1 MTSSRRNV
9 VALRHVAFED
19 LGLLAP
25 LLRSRGWDITL
36 LDVPSVDLT
45 DAGTVAGIEQAD
57 LLVVL
62 GGPIGVDDAEAY
74 PFLTPE
80 LRLIERRL
88 TQDRPL
94 LGICL
99 GSQLMAAALGSRV
112 YPGGA
117 KEIGWGHLQLTDAGK
132 ASCLAP
138 LADPDAMV
146 LHWHGDTF
154 DLPDGATRLASSPLY
169 ENQAFAYGRNAL
181 ALQFHIEADPA
192 RLEEWY
198 VGHTAELGAAGIS
211 VKALRA
217 ATAQVASRVG
227 VQAERIFDR
236 WLRDIG

>member
-1 MTSSRRNV
+1 MTSPRRNV

-36 LDVPSVDLT
+36 LDVPSADLT
-45 DAGTVAGIEQAD
+45 DAGIVAGIEQAD

-62 GGPIGVDDAEAY
+62 GGPIGVGDAEAY

-99 GSQLMAAALGSRV
+99 GSQLMASALGSRV
-112 YPGGA
+112 YPGGT
-117 KEIGWGHLQLTDAGK
+117 KEIGWGHLQLTDAGM

>member
-1 MTSSRRNV
+1 MTSPRRNV

-36 LDVPSVDLT
+36 LDVPSADLT
-45 DAGTVAGIEQAD
+45 DAGIVASIEQAD
-57 LLVVL
+57 LLVML
-62 GGPIGVDDAEAY
+62 GGPIGVGDAEAY

-99 GSQLMAAALGSRV
+99 GSQLMASALGSRV
-112 YPGGA
+112 YPGGT
-117 KEIGWGHLQLTDAGK
+117 KEIGWGHLQLTDAGM

-198 VGHTAELGAAGIS
+198 VGHTSELGAAGIS

-217 ATAQVASRVG
+217 ATAQVANRVG
-227 VQAERIFDR
+227 AQAERIFDC

>member
-1 MTSSRRNV
+1 
-9 VALRHVAFED
+9 
-19 LGLLAP
+19 
-25 LLRSRGWDITL
+25 
-36 LDVPSVDLT
+36 
-45 DAGTVAGIEQAD
+45 
-57 LLVVL
+57 
-62 GGPIGVDDAEAY
+62 
-74 PFLTPE
+74 
-80 LRLIERRL
+80 
-88 TQDRPL
+88 
-94 LGICL
+94 
-99 GSQLMAAALGSRV
+99 
-112 YPGGA
+112 
-117 KEIGWGHLQLTDAGK
+117 
-132 ASCLAP
+132 
-138 LADPDAMV
+138 MV

>member
-1 MTSSRRNV
+1 MTSPRRNV

-36 LDVPSVDLT
+36 LDVPSADLT
-45 DAGTVAGIEQAD
+45 DAGIVAGIEQAD

-62 GGPIGVDDAEAY
+62 GGPIGVGDAEAY

-99 GSQLMAAALGSRV
+99 GSQLMASALGSRV
-112 YPGGA
+112 YPGGT
-117 KEIGWGHLQLTDAGK
+117 KEIGWGQLQLTDAGM

-198 VGHTAELGAAGIS
+198 VGHTSELGAAGIS

-217 ATAQVASRVG
+217 ATAQVANRVG
-227 VQAERIFDR
+227 AQAPRIFDC

>member
-1 MTSSRRNV
+1 MPSPRRHV

-25 LLRSRGWDITL
+25 LLHRDGWEVTFVDA
-36 LDVPSVDLT
+36 PSADLT
-45 DAGTVAGIEQAD
+45 DANLRATIERAD

-62 GGPIGVDDAEAY
+62 GGPIGVGDAEAY
-74 PFLTPE
+74 PFLIPE
-80 LRLIERRL
+80 LGLIERRL
-88 TQDRPL
+88 VQDRPL

-112 YPGGA
+112 YPGA
-117 KEIGWGHLQLTDAGK
+117 TKEIGWGQLRLTDAGM
-132 ASCLAP
+132 ASCLSP
-138 LADPDAMV
+138 LAKPDATV

-154 DLPDGATRLASSPLY
+154 DLPQGATRLASSPLY

-181 ALQFHIEADPA
+181 ALQFHVEADPA

-211 VKALRA
+211 VKALRT
-217 ATAQVASRVG
+217 ATAAVVGRVG
-227 VQAERIFDR
+227 AQAEGIFER
-236 WLRDIG
+236 WLGEIG

>member
-1 MTSSRRNV
+1 MTSPRRNV

-36 LDVPSVDLT
+36 LDVPSADLT
-45 DAGTVAGIEQAD
+45 DAKVVASIEQAD

-62 GGPIGVDDAEAY
+62 GGPIGVGDAEAY

-99 GSQLMAAALGSRV
+99 GSQLMASALGSRV
-112 YPGGA
+112 YPGGT
-117 KEIGWGHLQLTDAGK
+117 KEIGWGQLQLTDAGT

-217 ATAQVASRVG
+217 ATAQVANRVG
-227 VQAERIFDR
+227 AQAERIFDR

>member
-1 MTSSRRNV
+1 MTSPRRNV

-36 LDVPSVDLT
+36 LDVPSADLT
-45 DAGTVAGIEQAD
+45 DAGIVASIEQAD

-62 GGPIGVDDAEAY
+62 GGPIGVGDAEAY

-99 GSQLMAAALGSRV
+99 GSQLMASALGSRV
-112 YPGGA
+112 YPGGT
-117 KEIGWGHLQLTDAGK
+117 KEIGWGHLQLTDAGM

-198 VGHTAELGAAGIS
+198 VGHTSELGAAGIS

>member
-36 LDVPSVDLT
+36 LDVPSADLT
-45 DAGTVAGIEQAD
+45 DAGIVAGIEQAD

-62 GGPIGVDDAEAY
+62 GGPIGVGDAEAY

-99 GSQLMAAALGSRV
+99 GSQLMASALGSRV
-112 YPGGA
+112 YPGGT
-117 KEIGWGHLQLTDAGK
+117 KEIGWGQLQLTDAGM

-169 ENQAFAYGRNAL
+169 ENQAFAHGRNAL

>member
-1 MTSSRRNV
+1 MTSPRRNV

-36 LDVPSVDLT
+36 LDVPSADLT
-45 DAGTVAGIEQAD
+45 DAKVVASIEQAD

-62 GGPIGVDDAEAY
+62 GGPIGVGDAEAY

-227 VQAERIFDR
+227 AQAERIFDR

>member
-1 MTSSRRNV
+1 MTSPRRNV

-36 LDVPSVDLT
+36 LDVPSADLT
-45 DAGTVAGIEQAD
+45 DAKVVASIEQAD

-62 GGPIGVDDAEAY
+62 GGPIGVGDAEAY

-88 TQDRPL
+88 TQDQPL

-99 GSQLMAAALGSRV
+99 GSQLMASALGSRV
-112 YPGGA
+112 YPGGT
-117 KEIGWGHLQLTDAGK
+117 KEIGWGHLQLTDAGM

>member
-36 LDVPSVDLT
+36 LDVPSADLT
-45 DAGTVAGIEQAD
+45 DAKVVASIEQAD

-62 GGPIGVDDAEAY
+62 GGPIGVGDAEAY

-99 GSQLMAAALGSRV
+99 GSQLMASALGSRV
-112 YPGGA
+112 YPGGT
-117 KEIGWGHLQLTDAGK
+117 KEIGWGQLQLTDAGM

-169 ENQAFAYGRNAL
+169 ENQAFAHGRNTL

-198 VGHTAELGAAGIS
+198 VGHTSELGAAGIS

>member
-36 LDVPSVDLT
+36 LDVPSADLT
-45 DAGTVAGIEQAD
+45 DAGIVASIEQAD

-62 GGPIGVDDAEAY
+62 GGPIGVGDAEAY

-99 GSQLMAAALGSRV
+99 GSQLMARALGSRV
-112 YPGGA
+112 YPGGT
-117 KEIGWGHLQLTDAGK
+117 KEIGWGQLQLTDAGT

-169 ENQAFAYGRNAL
+169 ENQAFAHGRNTL

-198 VGHTAELGAAGIS
+198 VGHTSELGAAGIS

>member
-1 MTSSRRNV
+1 MTSPRRNV

-36 LDVPSVDLT
+36 LDVPSADLT
-45 DAGTVAGIEQAD
+45 DAKVVASIEQAD

-62 GGPIGVDDAEAY
+62 GGPIGVGDAEAY

-99 GSQLMAAALGSRV
+99 GSQLMASALGSRV
-112 YPGGA
+112 YPGGT
-117 KEIGWGHLQLTDAGK
+117 KEIGWGQLQLTDAGM

-169 ENQAFAYGRNAL
+169 ENQAFAHGRNTL

-198 VGHTAELGAAGIS
+198 VGHTSELGAAGIS

-217 ATAQVASRVG
+217 ATAQVANRVG
-227 VQAERIFDR
+227 AQAERIFDC